1 MTHSHVTGVREP
13 LCDLLMTIHFDF
25 DIAEDYGDYDFRHAS
40 GLETV
45 SQLVLDSMSCKS
57 DGSVTDSFAF

>member
-1 MTHSHVTGVREP
+1 MPAFG
-13 LCDLLMTIHFDF
+13 FDF